1 MQSISRNFF
10 GYYFMPSLF
19 GGVLLFGFSDFVNQ
33 KLKLIGYQKP
43 KSETHFRESILEN
56 PGELD

>member
-1 MQSISRNFF
+1 
-10 GYYFMPSLF
+10 MPGLC
-19 GGVLLFGFSDFVNQ
+19 GGFLLFGFSDFVNQ

>member
-1 MQSISRNFF
+1 
-10 GYYFMPSLF
+10 MPALC
-19 GGVLLFGFSDFVNQ
+19 GGFLLFGFSDFVNQ

-56 PGELD
+56 LGELD